1 MTRWIYRITM
11 RDLLDDKE
19 DAASV
24 NEKKEQVALR
34 LLGLASTIY
43 NVGLKQDLEQLA
55 EDFRAVPEEANL
67 DAFNYELNNMWN
79 VFDAYKVWV
88 ELDS

>member
-1 MTRWIYRITM
+1 M

>member
-1 MTRWIYRITM
+1 LTRWIYRITM

>member
-1 MTRWIYRITM
+1 LTRWIYRITM

-67 DAFNYELNNMWN
+67 DAFNYELNKMWN